1 MIIGGAESEMKNY
14 EKVVWRARDIGLGL
28 GLWRGKNQAKDA
40 RYWGKKR

>member
-28 GLWRGKNQAKDA
+28 WRGKNQAKDA